1 MESKTS
7 KTAAQSNNGGQPA
20 DAKVAVQLCSLALD
34 LNIVNDIGKLMPG
47 WQVVWKG
54 KPTIDDNYAFIAF
67 NASEKKY
74 ALIIRG
80 SVFDGFK
87 SWDTFANWVLE
98 DLNAIVMLS
107 WPYAPT
113 TQKPLIAAGAYIA
126 FTNLLFMEDSMGSGK
141 SIGEYLLT
149 HAIEAGNSLI
159 IAGHSLGG
167 NIANVFASYFV
178 QMLLD
183 RKLSVSK
190 VSLVTFAAPAS
201 GNGDFAL
208 DLDNK
213 LTTAWHYENQNDMVP
228 KFPCVAGLIYTS
240 NTFAPKTPNANLITV
255 TFNPKTITLNGP
267 NLTLHDAYMAM
278 AGIFAK
284 NNYMQPIKNNYITF
298 PTELNPNLTENSIT
312 DWLGQVGPQH
322 QLNYYA
328 DFLGVALPVPVAKPA
343 TAAAAAAAL
352 A

>member
-7 KTAAQSNNGGQPA
+7 KAAAQSYNGGQPA

-34 LNIVNDIGKLMPG
+34 QNIVNDIGTLMPG
-47 WQVVWKG
+47 WQVVWNG

-74 ALIIRG
+74 ALVIRG

-98 DLNAIVMLS
+98 DLNAIIMLS

-126 FTNLLFMEDSMGSGK
+126 FTNLLFMEDALGSGK
-141 SIGEYLLT
+141 CIGEYLLT

-183 RKLSVSK
+183 RKLSTSN
-190 VSLVTFAAPAS
+190 VSLFTYAAPAS
-201 GNGDFAL
+201 GNADFAL

-228 KFPCVAGLIYTS
+228 KFPVFTGLVYTS
-240 NTFAPKTPNANLITV
+240 NTFAPKTPDANKIIV
-255 TFNPKTITLNGP
+255 TFNPKAISLNGP
-267 NLTLHDAYMAM
+267 TLTLHDAYMAI

-284 NNYMQPIKNNYITF
+284 SGYVQPIKNNYIVF
-298 PTELNPNLTENSIT
+298 PTDLNPDLTDNTIA
-312 DWLGQVGPQH
+312 DWLGQVAPQH
-322 QLNYYA
+322 GLDYYA
-328 DFLGVALPVPVAKPA
+328 AFLGVKLPVPAAK
-343 TAAAAAAAL
+343 TVVAAAAL